1 MATEVDVIPKGFWQQ
16 QFESRKKEKQSKA
29 SGLELDASKEAL
41 NRNVCQMLILPL
53 QTHTQGIILLYPTT
67 MRLKSLLM

>member
-16 QFESRKKEKQSKA
+16 QLSPVKKKHSKA

-41 NRNVCQMLILPL
+41 NRNVCQV
-53 QTHTQGIILLYPTT
+53 QKLY
-67 MRLKSLLM
+67 KC